1 MSTMTAID
9 NAASVAKMYE
19 AFGHGDIN
27 YIITQLDSNCKWIGA
42 GGEYLPTGGTYVG
55 KDVMNFFLKLNDT
68 VDFSSFIPIAI
79 LNIVVDEA
87 IAFGNMSGKSKLTG
101 KPSSFD
107 WAMHWKFNNEGKVVY
122 YQDFYN
128 TAAAYVAN
136 QQ

>member
-9 NAASVAKMYE
+9 NAATVGKMYE
-19 AFGHGDIN
+19 AFGRGDIN
-27 YIITQLDSNCKWIGA
+27 YIITQLDNDCKWIGA

-55 KDVMNFFLKLNDT
+55 EDVVNFFMKLNDT
-68 VDFSSFIPIAI
+68 VEFSSFNPI
-79 LNIVVDEA
+79 NIHNINNDEV

-101 KPSSFD
+101 KPSSSD
-107 WAMHWKFNNEGKVVY
+107 WAMRWKFNNQGKVIY